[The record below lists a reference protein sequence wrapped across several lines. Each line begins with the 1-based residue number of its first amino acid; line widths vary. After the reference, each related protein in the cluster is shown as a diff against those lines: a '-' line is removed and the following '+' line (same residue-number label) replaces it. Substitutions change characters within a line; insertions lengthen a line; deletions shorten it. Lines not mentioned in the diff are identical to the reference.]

1 MNNIKCSFCH
11 EDEEN
16 VEKIFVGSDGIYVCD
31 NCIELLHEM
40 LNLSREE
47 EKISDFDDRSKML

>member
-11 EDEEN
+11 EDEEH
-16 VEKIFVGSDGIYVCD
+16 VEKIFVGPDGIYVCD

-40 LNLSREE
+40 LNLSRTEE
-47 EKISDFDDRSKML
+47 NTSDFDDRSKML